1 MTGQS
6 TAINLDH
13 DVNVHFEDRRRSRIF
28 FFFLWFLY
36 AMVYLT
42 KNCFNGA
49 LSDIVT
55 QGLMTKSQTGLIT
68 GLFYLVY
75 TPGQIVGGIVCDKVS
90 PEKLI
95 KFGLL
100 GAALAN
106 AVIFFNQ
113 NYYVML
119 GAWMFNAVAQFA
131 LWPGVFKIITSQLVR
146 SDRKQMIFGISFA
159 STGGLILS
167 YLLAAVVSDWRH
179 NFSFS
184 AVVLV
189 VLAVAL
195 HLVCRWANPYL
206 KWDPPAKI
214 QPDAHHPGT
223 HMSTGRLFAR
233 SGFYYVLL
241 STVLYVVV
249 TQTCTSL
256 TPIMLVE
263 SYPGVSP
270 STGNLLNI
278 TLLVTGIMGT
288 LLANVFIIRRVKNH
302 PTAMALTLLAAL
314 PLYLLSPM
322 VGRIPVGAMVA
333 VLCLM
338 TCMANVNNLVRS
350 NYTAIFVRYG
360 KNGAAAGILNAGMS
374 VSFMLAAYVFPRIQE
389 SLGWSNTLW
398 SWPILAAVCI
408 PLLLLAGRQYG
419 KFSKL

>member
-1 MTGQS
+1 MSVQTPS
-6 TAINLDH
+6 IDLDH
-13 DVNVHFEDRRRSRIF
+13 DVNVHFEDKRKSRIF

-36 AMVYLT
+36 AVVYLT

-95 KFGLL
+95 KLGLV

-106 AVIFFNQ
+106 AIIFFNQ

-119 GAWMFNAVAQFA
+119 GAWVFNGIAQFA
-131 LWPGVFKIITSQLVR
+131 LWPGVFKIVTSQLVR

-159 STGGLILS
+159 STAGLILS

-184 AVVLV
+184 AVALV

-195 HLVCRWANPYL
+195 HIVCRWANPHL
-206 KWDPPAKI
+206 KWDPPARI
-214 QPDAHHPGT
+214 QPDPDHPGT
-223 HMSTGRLFAR
+223 RMSTGRLFFS
-233 SGFYYVLL
+233 SGMYFVLL
-241 STVLYVVV
+241 ATVLFVVV
-249 TQTCTSL
+249 TQTCSSL

-263 SYPGVSP
+263 SYADISP
-270 STGNLLNI
+270 SVGNLLNI
-278 TLLVTGIMGT
+278 FLLVAGLGGT
-288 LLANVFIIRRVKNH
+288 LLAHLFIVRRVKNH
-302 PTAMALTLLAAL
+302 PGAIALVLLAAL
-314 PLYLLSPM
+314 PLYALCPA
-322 VGRIPVGAMVA
+322 VGRIPVWAMVCLLC
-333 VLCLM
+333 VLTCL
-338 TCMANVNNLVRS
+338 ANVTTLIRS
-350 NYTAIFVRYG
+350 NYTAVFVKYG

-374 VSFMLAAYVFPRIQE
+374 LSFMLAAYVFPRIQE
-389 SLGWSNTLW
+389 SLGWSVTLW
-398 SWPILAAVCI
+398 LWPVLVALCV
-408 PLLLLAGRQYG
+408 PLYYLAGRQYRR
-419 KFSKL
+419 FSKL